1 MRRLARWWGLAAA
14 WGCLGLTGP
23 ALALDSD
30 DAKARAEME
39 VRTVEAGIGSIQAAA
54 ARVRSQR
61 ISPARRVAEGE
72 ILLRNKDYERAI
84 HVLSQVVELHD
95 QGKAPASA
103 NADGLYL
110 LGEAYFEDEQYLAAR
125 RYFAKLLDRAQEPA
139 YAPRAGRALS
149 RLVDVALRTGDLE
162 SLGTIFAR
170 LDTLPASD
178 ATGSLQYARGKAHFA
193 RSEYTEANAALNSV
207 APSSPFAPQAQYL
220 LGVALTKQAAQ
231 TFAAA
236 TAAAEAAA
244 PGAEPDTEGEAAGE
258 GAPAEPTP
266 SPAAAAKPNY
276 DAAIAQFRKV
286 TQMSVKT
293 PEHRHVVDLAWMA
306 IGRLNYEMDRHLPA
320 AEAYSHVE
328 RKSPEFADMLYEL
341 AWVYVRLGDHQRAQR
356 ALEVQRIVD
365 PENLQ
370 IADGTL
376 LRADLMLRM
385 GRFEKALAL
394 YRSVRGRYD
403 PLRQQVDRFL
413 KSTDDP
419 AVYYDKLVEEQLAGG
434 AQVETLSSTVVDWA
448 RKQARE
454 DRAFAV
460 IDDVTR
466 SRDLI
471 KKSEL
476 LARKLD
482 AVLSA
487 GTRAKAFPELKAS
500 LEVTL
505 GLLNRLGSA
514 RRMLALGMD
523 DEASSQVGGELA
535 QVRGERRKLMKRMT
549 YLPTSASDFAQ
560 RERSGETQWNQLSQQ
575 LQRMTLE
582 ADRIQAIVNG
592 LRRILEESGEHG
604 LSPSVGDRQRFAI
617 EIARHER
624 DLAAHR
630 QRIRDYQDGVE
641 TARVQV
647 GFGDQRYVEDKQVRK
662 QFRDLF
668 KREVY
673 LVAAGQDNGDAAQ
686 FARDIGPVLAKAERA
701 EAQLEAVEQR
711 FEQAALEGA
720 GALRARIAEEASLL
734 SGYAVSLDELDQE
747 ARTVVGQLAMQ
758 NFIAVRDRLRD
769 VVLRADVGIVQEAW
783 EVREERRVRVRNL
796 YRERTHEEQKLND
809 ELREV
814 LDDAGDEE

>member
-1 MRRLARWWGLAAA
+1 MRRVARCWSLCAALC
-14 WGCLGLTGP
+14 CLGLVGP
-23 ALALDSD
+23 ALALDSG

-39 VRTVEAGIGSIQAAA
+39 VRTVESETGSIQAAA

-84 HVLSQVVELHD
+84 HVLSQVVELYD

-103 NADGLYL
+103 NADGLFL
-110 LGEAYFEDEQYLAAR
+110 LGEAYFQDEQYLAAH
-125 RYFAKLLDRAQEPA
+125 RYYGRLLDRAQEATYSPF
-139 YAPRAGRALS
+139 AGRALS

-162 SLGTIFAR
+162 SLGPIFAR
-170 LDTLPASD
+170 MDTLPDSD

-193 RSEYTEANAALNSV
+193 RSESTQANAALSSV

-220 LGVALTKQAAQ
+220 LGVVLTKQAAQ
-231 TFAAA
+231 SFAAA
-236 TAAAEAAA
+236 TAAAELETPDAA
-244 PGAEPDTEGEAAGE
+244 PGAEGEPAAE
-258 GAPAEPTP
+258 GAPEATP
-266 SPAAAAKPNY
+266 PPAPATKPNY

-286 TQMSVKT
+286 TQMQAKT

-320 AEAYSHVE
+320 AEAYSHVQ

-385 GRFEKALAL
+385 GRFDKALAL

-413 KSTDDP
+413 KSSDDP

-434 AQVETLSSTVVDWA
+434 AQVEALSSTVVDWA

-505 GLLNRLGSA
+505 GLLNRLGDA

-535 QVRGERRKLMKRMT
+535 QIRDERRKLMKRMT
-549 YLPTSASDFAQ
+549 YLPTNASDFAQ

-575 LQRMTLE
+575 LQRLTLE

-604 LSPSVGDRQRFAI
+604 LSPTVTDRQRFAI
-617 EIARHER
+617 EIAKHER

-630 QRIRDYQDGVE
+630 QRIRDYQDAVE

-647 GFGDQRYVEDKQVRK
+647 GFGDQRYVEDKQVRR

-668 KREVY
+668 LREVQ
-673 LVAAGQDNGDAAQ
+673 LVSAGQDNGDAAQ
-686 FARDIGPVLAKAERA
+686 FARDIGPLLAKAGRA
-701 EAQLEAVEQR
+701 EAQLEAIEQK
-711 FEQAALEGA
+711 FEQAAQEGA
-720 GALRARIAEEASLL
+720 GGLRARIAEEASLL
-734 SGYAVSLDELDQE
+734 SGYAASLHELDRE
-747 ARTVVGQLAMQ
+747 ARTVVGQSAMQ
-758 NFIAVRDRLRD
+758 NFILVRDRLRD

>member
-1 MRRLARWWGLAAA
+1 MRRIARCWSLCTILF
-14 WGCLGLTGP
+14 CLGLAGP

-39 VRTVEAGIGSIQAAA
+39 VRTVESGIGSIQAAA
-54 ARVRSQR
+54 ARVRSQQ

-84 HVLSQVVELHD
+84 HVLSQVVELYD

-103 NADGLYL
+103 NADGLFL

-125 RYFAKLLDRAQEPA
+125 RHYAKLLDRAQESTYSPF
-139 YAPRAGRALS
+139 AGRALS
-149 RLVDVALRTGDLE
+149 RMVDVALRTGDLE
-162 SLGTIFAR
+162 SLDSIFAR
-170 LDTLPASD
+170 LDRLPDSD

-193 RSEYTEANAALNSV
+193 KSEMTEANAALNSV
-207 APSSPFAPQAQYL
+207 PPSSPFAPQAQYL
-220 LGVALTKQAAQ
+220 LGVVLSKQAAQ

-236 TAAAEAAA
+236 TEAAAAETPDAAA
-244 PGAEPDTEGEAAGE
+244 EGEPPQE
-258 GAPAEPTP
+258 GVPAS
-266 SPAAAAKPNY
+266 SPAPVAATKPNY

-286 TQMSVKT
+286 TQMTAKT

-320 AEAYSHVE
+320 AEAYSHVQ

-403 PLRQQVDRFL
+403 PLRQQVERFL

-419 AVYYDKLVEEQLAGG
+419 AIYYDRLVEEQLAGG
-434 AQVETLSSTVVDWA
+434 AHVESLSSTVVDWA

-471 KKSEL
+471 KKSKL

-482 AVLSA
+482 AVLAA

-505 GLLNRLGSA
+505 GLLNRLGNA

-523 DEASSQVGGELA
+523 DEASSQVGGELG
-535 QVRGERRKLMKRMT
+535 QIRSERRKLMKRMT

-560 RERSGETQWNQLSQQ
+560 RERSGENQWNQLSQQ
-575 LQRMTLE
+575 LQRLTLE

-604 LSPSVGDRQRFAI
+604 LSPTVADRQRFGI

-630 QRIRDYQDGVE
+630 QRIRDYQDAVE

-647 GFGDQRYVEDKQVRK
+647 GFGDQRYVEDKQVRR

-668 KREVY
+668 LREVQ

-686 FARDIGPVLAKAERA
+686 FARNIQPLLAKAERA
-701 EAQLEAVEQR
+701 ETQLEAVEQR
-711 FEQAALEGA
+711 FEEASLEGA
-720 GALRARIAEEASLL
+720 SALRARVAEEAGLL
-734 SGYAVSLDELDQE
+734 SGYSTSLDDLDRE

-758 NFIAVRDRLRD
+758 NFIQVRDRLRD

-783 EVREERRVRVRNL
+783 EVREERRQRVRNL
-796 YRERTHEEQKLND
+796 YRERTQEEQKLND